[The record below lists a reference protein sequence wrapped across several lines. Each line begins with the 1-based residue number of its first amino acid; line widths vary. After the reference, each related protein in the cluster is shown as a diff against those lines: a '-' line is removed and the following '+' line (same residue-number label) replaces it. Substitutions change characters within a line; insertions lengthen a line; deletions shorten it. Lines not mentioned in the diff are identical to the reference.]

1 MFCLYHALIGSKTD
15 CGSFVYGSAISPNC
29 LTDHVHNTGIRLS
42 TVAFSTSHMLNL
54 HVEPL
59 ELPLSVHRI
68 YAAGDPTQASNTQ
81 NSILSHGLWQVRVTH
96 NSPLTCGYVPS
107 QATTATWHSYPM
119 SFPSDSHDFHIIY
132 PNCDLWL
139 SRNTR
144 GITSIKHPPIH
155 HWYFTELLSAYL
167 DHTAV
172 WSRYVDCFFKDQQAV
187 LYIWRPGIFVS
198 SP

>member
-1 MFCLYHALIGSKTD
+1 VTFLGLLDSKPSWEPHVRWLHFKFEWSLNILIVLSGQSWGRHKIVMFCLYHALIGSKTD

-81 NSILSHGLWQVRVTH
+81 NSILSHGL
-96 NSPLTCGYVPS
+96 
-107 QATTATWHSYPM
+107 
-119 SFPSDSHDFHIIY
+119 
-132 PNCDLWL
+132 
-139 SRNTR
+139 
-144 GITSIKHPPIH
+144 
-155 HWYFTELLSAYL
+155 
-167 DHTAV
+167 
-172 WSRYVDCFFKDQQAV
+172 
-187 LYIWRPGIFVS
+187 
-198 SP
+198 